1 MYTVHCFVNWYLPV
15 LFYMSDRKKHNFQRN
30 KMCISLKSKSII
42 ELMEKSSKVADKC
55 RFKLVAV
62 FLFKLIK

>member
-1 MYTVHCFVNWYLPV
+1 
-15 LFYMSDRKKHNFQRN
+15 
-30 KMCISLKSKSII
+30 MCISLKSKSII
-42 ELMEKSSKVADKC
+42 ELMEKSSKVADIC